1 MNSCDISQRQCTQFS
16 ILSANKRQ
24 PSHQSETDA
33 SQDYCYRSSA
43 PLLLRL
49 PSICVTSIKTVSV
62 LLLVALQKMYFAR
75 SLSLRTRAAQCQTDT
90 QAKNCTTLCWCYCR
104 FWAPEQHFSQLQK
117 RGCQMSWAHCFLVR
131 QAYDGMSGDITHN
144 LMTAAARK
152 HQCWNKDV
160 LKTETATTLFVMF
173 IRQNYIC
180 NRKPVPVCWNAE
192 NSSYLMF
199 RSAKTLTKDGLTF

>member
-33 SQDYCYRSSA
+33 SLDYCYRSSA

-75 SLSLRTRAAQCQTDT
+75 SPSLRSSMPNRHASQKLHHIVLMLLSVLGTR
-90 QAKNCTTLCWCYCR
+90 TTFLT
-104 FWAPEQHFSQLQK
+104 APEKRLPDVMSPLFFSET
-117 RGCQMSWAHCFLVR
+117 
-131 QAYDGMSGDITHN
+131 DI
-144 LMTAAARK
+144 
-152 HQCWNKDV
+152 
-160 LKTETATTLFVMF
+160 
-173 IRQNYIC
+173 
-180 NRKPVPVCWNAE
+180 
-192 NSSYLMF
+192 
-199 RSAKTLTKDGLTF
+199 